1 MLAFGYQLI
10 VLLGF
15 LFHYLFFYFL
25 IVENR
30 HHYFHYNRH
39 YCSHHCKHNYHS
51 RMEDKYLLP
60 QITLATSSKVVV
72 RLYFNKNQQKCWFK
86 TKERLPTT
94 PFFTQH
100 LSQFSDLSKHTHAI
114 YHLTENLI
122 LNHFFYTRKLQIKQ
136 HMQLKSTDIFYLFC
150 QK

>member
-1 MLAFGYQLI
+1 MRI
-10 VLLGF
+10 VITNF
-15 LFHYLFFYFL
+15 TI
-25 IVENR
+25 IVIIVVTILNIIIIVGWKI
-30 HHYFHYNRH
+30 N
-39 YCSHHCKHNYHS
+39 
-51 RMEDKYLLP
+51 YLLP

-136 HMQLKSTDIFYLFC
+136 HMQLKSSDIFYLFC